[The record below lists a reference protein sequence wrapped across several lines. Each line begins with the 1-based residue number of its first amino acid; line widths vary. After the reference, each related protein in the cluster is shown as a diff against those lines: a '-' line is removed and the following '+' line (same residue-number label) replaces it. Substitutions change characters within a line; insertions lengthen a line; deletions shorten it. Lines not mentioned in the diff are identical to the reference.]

1 MTKTVLI
8 TGASSGIGL
17 AIAERFAANDYQVFN
32 LDIEMPKNLNES
44 SNIHFKQCDV
54 TKHEEVQHLVDSIA
68 ALQTIDVLVSN
79 AGMHF
84 SANIENTREDDFD
97 MVVRLNVKGAY
108 SVSKAVIPHMK
119 QMQNG
124 VILFIGSDQST
135 VGKPNS
141 YVYNISKHALASM
154 SKTIALDYAKN
165 NIRANTLCPGT
176 VETPLYHKAIDA
188 YCKKSGADKDTVN
201 AEEAA
206 LQPLGR
212 IGHVNDVAALALFL
226 ASDDASF
233 ITGALYAVDGGY
245 TTG

>member
-17 AIAERFAANDYQVFN
+17 AIARRFAAEQYEVFN
-32 LDIEMPKNLNES
+32 LDIVMAENHDENDH
-44 SNIHFKQCDV
+44 IHYRHCDITNHDAVKQV
-54 TKHEEVQHLVDSIA
+54 VDSIA
-68 ALQTIDVLVSN
+68 SSQTIDVLVSN

-84 SANIENTREDDFD
+84 SANIENTQEIDFD
-97 MVVRLNVKGAY
+97 RVMSLNVKGAY
-108 SVSKAVIPHMK
+108 SVSRAVIPYMK
-119 QMQNG
+119 QKQDG
-124 VILFIGSDQST
+124 VILFIGSDQSS

-141 YVYNISKHALASM
+141 FVYNISKHALASM
-154 SKTIALDYAKN
+154 AKTIALDYAKD

-188 YCKKSGADKDTVN
+188 YCEKSGADKKRVH

-226 ASDDASF
+226 ASKDASF